1 MVPLRVIHALAPLR
15 INDLGGWTDTWFA
28 GRGRVLN
35 LAVHPAVEV
44 EIRVFPNPR
53 RLGPRVEIRA
63 ENYGERFVF
72 NPDRPKQEPHGLLQ
86 HAVAALPPTLGE
98 RLEISIYSAVP
109 AGISIGTSASV
120 CVGLIG
126 ALDELRGGTAG
137 RKKIARLAHLVETEG
152 LGLQSGLQDQI
163 AAAWGG
169 ISMIEMTAYPNAR
182 VSPVRLAPG
191 IRSELER
198 RLTLVYLGAPH
209 RSSSMHEDVIA
220 ALEAG
225 GPGLKYIRAMAQIPP
240 IARKRLEAGDLASY
254 GEAMIRNNECQR
266 GLHPGLVSRDA
277 DAIAAVARA
286 HGAAGWKVNGAGGEG
301 GSLTILA
308 SASDAKRREMIRA
321 IEGLGRGIRVIPIS
335 LSRTGVEAWTVP
347 SAAKDFAKRLS
358 NPTKSK
364 AFEGDGQ

>member
-1 MVPLRVIHALAPLR
+1 MVPSRVIHARAPLR

-53 RLGPRVEIRA
+53 RLRSRVEIRA

-72 NPDRPKQEPHGLLQ
+72 DPDRPRKEPHGLLQ
-86 HAVAALPPTLGE
+86 FAVAALPPGLPE

-126 ALDELRGGTAG
+126 ALDELRGGKAG
-137 RKKIARLAHLVETEG
+137 RRKIARLAHLVETEG

-169 ISMIEMTAYPNAR
+169 ISMIEMSAYPKAR
-182 VSPVRLAPG
+182 VTPVRLAPG

-198 RLTLVYLGAPH
+198 RLILVYLGAPH
-209 RSSSMHEDVIA
+209 RSSSMHEEVIA

-225 GPGLKYIRAMAQIPP
+225 GPGMKYIRAMSEIPLS
-240 IARKRLEAGDLASY
+240 ARRSLEGGDFVSY
-254 GEAMIRNNECQR
+254 GRYMILNNECQR
-266 GLHPGLVSRDA
+266 GLHPGLVSRYA
-277 DAIAAVARA
+277 DAVAAVARA
-286 HGAAGWKVNGAGGEG
+286 HGAVGWKVNGAGGEG
-301 GSLTILA
+301 GSMTILA
-308 SASDAKRREMIRA
+308 PAADARRREMVRT
-321 IEGLGRGIRVIPIS
+321 IEGLNRGIRGIPVA
-335 LSRTGVEAWTVP
+335 LSPAGVEAWTVP
-347 SAAKDFAKRLS
+347 SGAKDFRKRLS
-358 NPTKSK
+358 NPAKSI
-364 AFEGDGQ
+364 EGDQR